1 MKILWH
7 STAPFSPS
15 SYSVLTNRTVP
26 SIVRAGHSV
35 VLSTWYGL
43 QGQPLPWQIMSEDN
57 KKPVGTVTMLPHIG
71 GDDYGAGMLRQHYE
85 FSRADVL
92 ITCSDVWVFPQ
103 RATVGI
109 PFAPWLPV
117 DHDPAPAAIVDALKD
132 AIYPMCYSKWGTELL
147 QSSGI
152 DAHHVPCSA
161 PVKTFT
167 PGDKKLAREKFEL
180 NKEYEFLVT
189 MVAANKDPSD
199 RKGFSE
205 ALRGF
210 AKFAE
215 THGDAV
221 LYVHSNWSGPI
232 HIGEMAR
239 SLGIADRVI
248 QPDQYAYNLGML
260 DEQYIANVYRAS
272 DVLLNPAKSEGFG
285 LGLVEAQ
292 MCGCP
297 VISTGFSTTDELLF
311 AGWKLDGQ
319 LDWSMGAESWRKR
332 VYVNE
337 VAGAL
342 EIAYQERDSKKLKIK
357 AVSGAAYYD
366 NKRVFYRYWK
376 PALKAIEAAL

>member
-15 SYSVLTNRTVP
+15 SYSVLTARTVP
-26 SIVRAGHSV
+26 YIVRAKNEV

-43 QGQPLPWQIMSEDN
+43 QGQPLPWQIMSEDG
-57 KKPVGTVTMLPHIG
+57 KKPAGNVTMIPHIG

-85 FSRADVL
+85 FTRADVL

-103 RATVGI
+103 RVTAGI
-109 PFAPWLPV
+109 PFAPWFPV
-117 DHDPAPAAIVDALKD
+117 DHDPAPQPVIDALKD
-132 AIYPMCYSKWGTELL
+132 VLYPMCYSQWGTDLL
-147 QSSGI
+147 KAAGV
-152 DAHHVPCSA
+152 DAHYVPCSA
-161 PVKTFT
+161 PSKVFK
-167 PGDKKLAREKFEL
+167 PGDKKLARQSFDV
-180 NKEYEFLVT
+180 NREYEFLVT

-215 THGDAV
+215 THGDAI

-239 SLGIADRVI
+239 SLGIDDRVI

-260 DEQYIANVYRAS
+260 DEQYLVNVYRAS
-272 DVLLNPAKSEGFG
+272 DVLLNPSKSEGFG

-297 VISTGFSTTDELLF
+297 VISTDFSTIDELLF

-332 VYVNE
+332 VYADAVSD
-337 VAGAL
+337 AL
-342 EIAYQERDSKKLKIK
+342 EMAYTERDNKALKIQ
-357 AVSGAAYYD
+357 AVNGATSYD
-366 NKRVFYRYWK
+366 NKRIFDKYWR